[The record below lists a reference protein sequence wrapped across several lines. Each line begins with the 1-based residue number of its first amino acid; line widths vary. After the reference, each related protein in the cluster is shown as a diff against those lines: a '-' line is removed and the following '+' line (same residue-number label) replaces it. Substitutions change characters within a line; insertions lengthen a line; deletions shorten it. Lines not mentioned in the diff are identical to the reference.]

1 MTGTGDFFDFVKVI
15 RFGGLVAAVM
25 LFAELEGERFVRRSE
40 VLADDFFGDVATD
53 VFAVVAFLFDFGFF
67 GFGFE
72 NGNLLTLGL
81 IWIGS
86 EVKDQGSLFIDGSV
100 DEFAEKRIIGSG
112 SLDVQKHFQLEVV
125 EVLV

>member
-1 MTGTGDFFDFVKVI
+1 MTGTGDFLDFVKVI
-15 RFGGLVAAVM
+15 RFGCLVAAVM

-53 VFAVVAFLFDFGFF
+53 VFAVVAFLFGFGFF

-86 EVKDQGSLFIDGSV
+86 EVKDQGSLFVDGSV
-100 DEFAEKRIIGSG
+100 DEFAEERIVGSG
-112 SLDVQKHFQLEVV
+112 SLDVQKHFQLVVV